1 MIIYVIKNDKYSN
14 DGKIQHLINTETTSI
29 VPINPLDMTQF
40 SHPADPVVKSF
51 AVYQISIHFINK

>member
-1 MIIYVIKNDKYSN
+1 MINIVNQNN

-40 SHPADPVVKSF
+40 SHPADHVVKSY
-51 AVYQISIHFINK
+51 VYQNSINFISK